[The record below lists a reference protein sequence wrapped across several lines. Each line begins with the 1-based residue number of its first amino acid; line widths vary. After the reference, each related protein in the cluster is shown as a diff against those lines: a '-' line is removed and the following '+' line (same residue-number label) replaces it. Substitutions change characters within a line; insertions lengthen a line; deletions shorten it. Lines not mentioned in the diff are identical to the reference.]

1 MLYYSLCTYVLYPP
15 HVLEGERSTSE
26 VAKGVLLATVKNMS
40 KRGIVHT
47 GAEVYKVHYNESSFQ
62 TCQRADDV
70 SNKDIPEYSATP
82 HTIGNKMTGGTRDL

>member
-1 MLYYSLCTYVLYPP
+1 MYYTPP

-47 GAEVYKVHYNESSFQ
+47 GAEVYKVHYRVFFPNLSKS
-62 TCQRADDV
+62 
-70 SNKDIPEYSATP
+70 
-82 HTIGNKMTGGTRDL
+82 